1 MEKNLLWWPSSS
13 SISRIGFP
21 KNLSIQRLL
30 HFKTF
35 GSRIEI
41 NAPSV
46 IPNMLETFHTSYKK
60 FCFYILILW
69 DLKKEN
75 REEKYIM
82 CCLYI
87 SVIHIV
93 REGCIFLPFLSSFS
107 CLKACIF
114 FNSLKYLNI
123 ALWKASKI
131 LTEVSLFPNLAV
143 VASDVRW
150 SSDYI
155 ACKVQVLEWCT
166 DWQVEMCVDLF
177 PWWFQPHH
185 SLKWSVQPS
194 TFISPSD
201 PYLFLVN

>member
-150 SSDYI
+150 SSDCI
-155 ACKVQVLEWCT
+155 ACKVHLRMMHWLAGRNVCRSFPLMISASSFPQVISAAKHIYFSFW
-166 DWQVEMCVDLF
+166 
-177 PWWFQPHH
+177 
-185 SLKWSVQPS
+185 SL
-194 TFISPSD
+194 FISC
-201 PYLFLVN
+201 